1 MLTMYNKDI
10 ESDNY
15 SQPINSFHTK
25 ETDNMTYQING
36 LKDIHKL
43 LCNERKIGGVIEIDS
58 LRLRTGEVFP
68 NAVITNIDLIGS
80 AIYSIG
86 FVTADE
92 QQLIINITEL
102 GLLHQPTFKKIHE
115 INNQAYKAKK
125 TKEKL
130 SYLKRLCDLNCG
142 SNHCVFRDEAQM
154 IIEDIGKTAANKV
167 IDPCI
172 IFPQGNVYRLN
183 ENRTAG

>member
-1 MLTMYNKDI
+1 
-10 ESDNY
+10 
-15 SQPINSFHTK
+15 
-25 ETDNMTYQING
+25 MTYQING

-43 LCNERKIGGVIEIDS
+43 LCNERKIGGVIEVDS
-58 LRLRTGEVFP
+58 LRLRTGEVYH

-86 FVTADE
+86 FVTDDE
-92 QQLIINITEL
+92 QQLIVNITEL
-102 GLLHQPTFKKIHE
+102 GLLQDPKFKKIHE
-115 INNQAYKAKK
+115 LTNQSYKAKK

-142 SNHCVFRDEAQM
+142 SNHCIFREEAQL
-154 IIEDIGKTAANKV
+154 IIEDIGTIAAKKIV
-167 IDPCI
+167 DIFF
-172 IFPQGNVYRLN
+172 IFPQENVYQLN